1 MKMVSRMLRGAQDE
15 RQGAAPGGAFGHV
28 FSEVVFLEHGNGS
41 LGGVADVGAVGVITI
56 GLLKGVQAFGQ
67 VGGKGDVVVIIVVI
81 VIVGSST
88 VAGGGLDADV
98 GVALAFGVF
107 R

>member
-1 MKMVSRMLRGAQDE
+1 M
-15 RQGAAPGGAFGHV
+15 
-28 FSEVVFLEHGNGS
+28 
-41 LGGVADVGAVGVITI
+41 ADVGAVGVIAI
-56 GLLKGVQAFGQ
+56 GLSEGVQAFGQ
-67 VGGKGDVVVIIVVI
+67 VGGEGDVVVII